1 MLKLSDA
8 MWTMRI
14 AKTVVLGYNA
24 YQNAV
29 RKLYDVK
36 SSIIL

>member
-8 MWTMRI
+8 MWTMGI

-29 RKLYDVK
+29 RKLYDVE